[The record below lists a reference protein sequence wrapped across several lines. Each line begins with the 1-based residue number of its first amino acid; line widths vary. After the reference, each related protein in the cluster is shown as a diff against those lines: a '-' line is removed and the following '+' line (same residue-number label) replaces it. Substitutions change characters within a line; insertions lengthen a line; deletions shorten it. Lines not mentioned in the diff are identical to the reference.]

1 MMLLGFTFSSFMFA
15 MNREPRFKGI
25 GIDKCRTMWKSYPNG
40 MSEKDVDYIFTNHR
54 NELGSVFFQRDSTIF
69 MMDVEEKEVVLR
81 VLMSNEYD
89 IGRFCSA
96 YFDVKDRVEKIGGTF
111 VDKRFPGSS

>member
-1 MMLLGFTFSSFMFA
+1 
-15 MNREPRFKGI
+15 
-25 GIDKCRTMWKSYPNG
+25 
-40 MSEKDVDYIFTNHR
+40 
-54 NELGSVFFQRDSTIF
+54 